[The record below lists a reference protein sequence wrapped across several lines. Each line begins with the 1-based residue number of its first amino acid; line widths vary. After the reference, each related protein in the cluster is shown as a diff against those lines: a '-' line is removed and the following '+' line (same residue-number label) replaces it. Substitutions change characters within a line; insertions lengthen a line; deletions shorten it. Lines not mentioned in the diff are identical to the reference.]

1 MLSRNRVLLALM
13 ILLAVLAQAALAG
26 EISNEDG
33 KYDGVY
39 QATVRNRTQDQV
51 YEGVEVDLEGRWVQV
66 RLPSRELRMK
76 ATEIWDRRYQLE
88 ITARDPENGDLYIIQ
103 IKT

>member
-1 MLSRNRVLLALM
+1 MLSRNRVLLVLM
-13 ILLAVLAQAALAG
+13 ILFAVLAQAAMAL

-39 QATVRNRTQDQV
+39 QATVRNRTRDQV
-51 YEGVEVDLEGRWVQV
+51 HEGVEVDLEGRWVEV
-66 RLPSRELRMK
+66 RLPSGARKMR
-76 ATEIWDRRYQLE
+76 AAEIWDRRYQLE
-88 ITARDPENGDLYIIQ
+88 ITARDSESGDLYIIQ